1 MAEAKYTNEKVEMSE
16 KQRKAQRSRNI
27 AIAIVLA
34 GFVVLLYAVTWAK
47 LGANIMQRP
56 L

>member
-1 MAEAKYTNEKVEMSE
+1 MADAKYTNETVEVSE

-27 AIAIVLA
+27 AIAVILA
-34 GFVVLLYAVTWAK
+34 IFVVLLYVVTWTK

>member
-1 MAEAKYTNEKVEMSE
+1 MAEAKYTDEKVEMTE
-16 KQRKAQRSRNI
+16 QQRQAQRSRNI

-34 GFVVLLYAVTWAK
+34 GFVVLLYAVTWTK
-47 LGANIMQRP
+47 LGANIMQRS